1 MSKNVT
7 AELEREIWKSR
18 RTGEISGLR
27 KKKKKKSCE
36 GAISKN
42 KKITQSDI
50 IASSILKCRQ

>member
-7 AELEREIWKSR
+7 AELEREIWNR
-18 RTGEISGLR
+18 ADE
-27 KKKKKKSCE
+27 KSCE

>member
-27 KKKKKKSCE
+27 KKKKKK
-36 GAISKN
+36 AVRVLFQKI
-42 KKITQSDI
+42 KKLHNLI
-50 IASSILKCRQ
+50 

>member
-27 KKKKKKSCE
+27 KKKKKKK
-36 GAISKN
+36 AVRVLFQQI
-42 KKITQSDI
+42 KKLHNLI
-50 IASSILKCRQ
+50 

>member
-27 KKKKKKSCE
+27 KKKKKSCE